1 VEDEMKISKF
11 GIKSVNPGKEDNE
24 TYQVQSKNE
33 MRKVL
38 VTAKAHEYLI
48 ERLQQQ
54 GFEVLYFPQLSY
66 EELYEMVPEVVGL
79 IVTTRLKID
88 RPILERA
95 QQLKWIGRLGS
106 GMELVDTD
114 YATQKGIRCV
124 SSPEGNRNAVAEH
137 ALGLLLSLMN
147 HIPRASREIKQGKWI
162 REDNRGTELT
172 GKTVGIVGYGNT
184 GSAFVHLLMPFQV
197 TVLAYDKY
205 RFNFGAGYIKEANM
219 DQLGR
224 YADVISLHI
233 PLTEETFHFAGD
245 NFFASLKN
253 RPYFINT
260 SRGKTQDM
268 AALIR
273 ALETGKI
280 SGAALDVLENEKLDS
295 YSETEKKQLD
305 HLLSFENVL
314 LTPHIAGYSR
324 EAFYGMAKV
333 VLDKLGL

>member
-1 VEDEMKISKF
+1 
-11 GIKSVNPGKEDNE
+11 
-24 TYQVQSKNE
+24 

-48 ERLQQQ
+48 ERLQRQ
-54 GFEVLYFPQLSY
+54 GFTVLYHPDLTYEQLKV
-66 EELYEMVPEVVGL
+66 MVGDVEGL

-88 RPILERA
+88 RPILEIA
-95 QQLKWIGRLGS
+95 PLLKWIGRLGS

-114 YATQKGIRCV
+114 FATGKGIRCV

-137 ALGLLLSLMN
+137 ALGMLLSLMN
-147 HIPRASREIKQGKWI
+147 HIPRASSEIKQGKWI
-162 REDNRGTELT
+162 REANRGIELT
-172 GKTVGIVGYGNT
+172 GKTVGIIGYGNT
-184 GSAFVHLLMPFQV
+184 GSAFARLLAPFQV

-205 RFNFGAGYIKEANM
+205 KFNFGAGTIKEANM

-224 YADVISLHI
+224 YADVISLHL
-233 PLTEETFHFAGD
+233 PLAEDTFHLAGD
-245 NFFASLKN
+245 AFFASLKN
-253 RPYFINT
+253 KPFFINT
-260 SRGKTQDM
+260 SRGKTQDT

-280 SGAALDVLENEKLDS
+280 AGAALDVLENEKLES
-295 YSETEKKQLD
+295 YTTLEKQQLD

-324 EAFYGMAKV
+324 EAFYLMAKV